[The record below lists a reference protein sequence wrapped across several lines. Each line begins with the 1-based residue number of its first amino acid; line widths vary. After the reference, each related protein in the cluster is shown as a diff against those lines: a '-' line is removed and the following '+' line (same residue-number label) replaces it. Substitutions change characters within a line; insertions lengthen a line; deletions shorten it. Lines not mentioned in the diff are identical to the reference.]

1 MSRGRHTHPASA
13 SRIVVSGLSV
23 AGTVLAVTA
32 IHHDGR
38 AEAVEKASHKAA
50 EMTAWNAAQAAYEK
64 KVKAAAAKPR
74 VVTKVVHKKVYVS
87 AGSGGATGS
96 VVGASSG
103 SSGSSGASG
112 SSGSSPAPA
121 AAPKAAA
128 APAAPPPP
136 ATTSAG
142 S

>member
-38 AEAVEKASHKAA
+38 AEAVEKASHKAQ

-64 KVKAAAAKPR
+64 KAKAAAAKPR

-87 AGSGGATGS
+87 AGSGGTTGS
-96 VVGASSG
+96 VVGASA
-103 SSGSSGASG
+103 GASG
-112 SSGSSPAPA
+112 SSSSSSSPAPA
-121 AAPKAAA
+121 AAPQAAA
-128 APAAPPPP
+128 APAPPPPP
-136 ATTSAG
+136 ATKSAG